1 MSSSFSAE
9 IILVKI
15 FKKTNNDQ
23 SNLYITTDDKSDV
36 VKFRFDILDSRGSV
50 MKSIPVSLEELKN
63 GKVILRKKGIA
74 VISLRSSNIESH
86 NGGHIKLTYLKK
98 WRLFKSDKYSSIQL
112 VLDRVGDD
120 WQSSLDD
127 QVFTELFA
135 NDHSKGIN
143 GFSVIK

>member
-1 MSSSFSAE
+1 
-9 IILVKI
+9 
-15 FKKTNNDQ
+15 
-23 SNLYITTDDKSDV
+23 
-36 VKFRFDILDSRGSV
+36 